1 MRGDVRDSKED
12 KNGDQGDRP
21 MRSLIVLVVA
31 AASIALAA
39 TAHAEVLKRE
49 PAMGKLK
56 LGQRVLVDDGRCPA
70 GQVMEVIGGDHVKA
84 GGTQQ
89 IERKRR
95 CIARR

>member
-1 MRGDVRDSKED
+1 MI
-12 KNGDQGDRP
+12 Q
-21 MRSLIVLVVA
+21 RSWLP
-31 AASIALAA
+31 LAA
-39 TAHAEVLKRE
+39 GVACTLLTVTAQAETLKRE

-70 GQVMEVIGGDHVKA
+70 GQIMEVIGGDHVKA

-95 CIARR
+95 CIPRR